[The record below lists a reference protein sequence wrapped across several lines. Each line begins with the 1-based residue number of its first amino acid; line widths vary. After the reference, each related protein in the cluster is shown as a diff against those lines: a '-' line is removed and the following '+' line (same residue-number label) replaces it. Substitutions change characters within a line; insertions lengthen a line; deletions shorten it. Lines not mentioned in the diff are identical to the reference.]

1 MANSDIYAEI
11 AEQQNQTL
19 LDTKLTGLF
28 GVNSNQVGKL
38 ANDANRFIMNNN
50 LKYKKRDA
58 NDVNTNAVEDTSERD
73 NLIKKGEVL
82 IEETKRGIKNYAAT
96 EIYLNKMKVLRKKY
110 ATEKQTLENS
120 VDGIVATVQTNNRR
134 VEYQTP
140 EMERISNVRSLITIS
155 FYVILLVY
163 LVRSKFVQRGLYRK
177 PRMMIA
183 ILICALLPFLVD
195 PFVIY
200 VFGAMHPISVLW
212 NTSTPRNVYVNI

>member
-1 MANSDIYAEI
+1 MGNSDIYAEI

-28 GVNSNQVGKL
+28 GVNSNKVGKL
-38 ANDANRFIMNNN
+38 ANDANRVVMNNA
-50 LKYKKRDA
+50 LQYKQRDA
-58 NDVNTNAVEDTSERD
+58 NDDNANAFEDTSERD
-73 NLIKKGEVL
+73 NLIKKGNLL
-82 IEETKRGIKNYAAT
+82 IEETRRGIKNYAAT

-110 ATEKQTLENS
+110 ETEKYALEDS

-195 PFVIY
+195 PLVIY
-200 VFGAMHPISVLW
+200 VFRTMHYISVLW

>member
-19 LDTKLTGLF
+19 LDTKLTSLF

-38 ANDANRFIMNNN
+38 ANDANRVIMNNS
-50 LKYKKRDA
+50 LQYKKRDSNDKIA
-58 NDVNTNAVEDTSERD
+58 NAFEDTSERD
-73 NLIKKGEVL
+73 NLVKKGKVL
-82 IEETKRGIKNYAAT
+82 IEETRRGIKNYAAT

-110 ATEKQTLENS
+110 ATEKHAVEDS
-120 VDGIVATVQTNNRR
+120 VDGIVATVHTNNRR

-183 ILICALLPFLVD
+183 ILLCVLLPFLVD

-200 VFGAMHPISVLW
+200 VFGAMHYISVLW
-212 NTSTPRNVYVNI
+212 NTTTPRNVYVNI

>member
-19 LDTKLTGLF
+19 LDTKLTSLF

-38 ANDANRFIMNNN
+38 ANDANRVIMNNS
-50 LKYKKRDA
+50 LQYKKRDSNDKIA
-58 NDVNTNAVEDTSERD
+58 NAFEDTSERD
-73 NLIKKGEVL
+73 KLVKKGQVL
-82 IEETKRGIKNYAAT
+82 IEETRRGIKNYAAT

-110 ATEKQTLENS
+110 ATEKHTLEDS
-120 VDGIVATVQTNNRR
+120 VDGIVATVHTNNRR

-155 FYVILLVY
+155 FYIILLVY

-183 ILICALLPFLVD
+183 ILLCVLLPFLVD

-200 VFGAMHPISVLW
+200 VFGAMHYISVLW
-212 NTSTPRNVYVNI
+212 NTTTPRNVYVNI

>member
-19 LDTKLTGLF
+19 LDTKLTSLF

-38 ANDANRFIMNNN
+38 ANDANRVIMNNA
-50 LKYKKRDA
+50 LQYKKRDSNDKIA
-58 NDVNTNAVEDTSERD
+58 NAFEDTSERD
-73 NLIKKGEVL
+73 KLVKKGQVL
-82 IEETKRGIKNYAAT
+82 IEETRRGIKNYAAT

-110 ATEKQTLENS
+110 ATEKHTLEDS
-120 VDGIVATVQTNNRR
+120 VDGIVATVHTNNRR

-155 FYVILLVY
+155 FYIILLVY

-183 ILICALLPFLVD
+183 ILLCALLPFLVD
-195 PFVIY
+195 QFVIY
-200 VFGAMHPISVLW
+200 VFGAIQHISVLW
-212 NTSTPRNVYVNI
+212 NTTTPRNVYVNI

>member
-19 LDTKLTGLF
+19 LDTKLTSLF

-38 ANDANRFIMNNN
+38 ANDANRVIMNNA
-50 LKYKKRDA
+50 LQYKKRDSNDKIA
-58 NDVNTNAVEDTSERD
+58 NAFEDTSERD
-73 NLIKKGEVL
+73 NLVKKGNVL
-82 IEETKRGIKNYAAT
+82 IEETRRGIKNYAAT

-110 ATEKQTLENS
+110 ATEKHALEDS
-120 VDGIVATVQTNNRR
+120 VDGIVATVHTNNRR

-155 FYVILLVY
+155 FYIILLVY
-163 LVRSKFVQRGLYRK
+163 LVRSKFVQRGLYRN

-183 ILICALLPFLVD
+183 ILLCVLLPFLVD
-195 PFVIY
+195 PLVNYLFR
-200 VFGAMHPISVLW
+200 AMHYISVLW
-212 NTSTPRNVYVNI
+212 NTTTPRNVYVNI

>member
-19 LDTKLTGLF
+19 LDTKLTSLF

-38 ANDANRFIMNNN
+38 ANDANRVIMNNA
-50 LKYKKRDA
+50 LQYKKRDSNDKIA
-58 NDVNTNAVEDTSERD
+58 NAFEDTSERD
-73 NLIKKGEVL
+73 KLVKKGQVL
-82 IEETKRGIKNYAAT
+82 IEETRRGIKNYAAT

-110 ATEKQTLENS
+110 ATEKHTLEDS
-120 VDGIVATVQTNNRR
+120 VDGIVATVHTNNRR

-155 FYVILLVY
+155 FYIILLVY

-183 ILICALLPFLVD
+183 ILLCVLLPFLVD

-200 VFGAMHPISVLW
+200 VFGAMHYISVLW
-212 NTSTPRNVYVNI
+212 NTTTPRNVYVNI

>member
-19 LDTKLTGLF
+19 LDTKLTSLF

-38 ANDANRFIMNNN
+38 ANDANRVIMNNS
-50 LKYKKRDA
+50 LQYKKRDSNDKIA
-58 NDVNTNAVEDTSERD
+58 NAFEDTSERD
-73 NLIKKGEVL
+73 NLVKKGKVL
-82 IEETKRGIKNYAAT
+82 IEETRRGIKNYAAT

-110 ATEKQTLENS
+110 ATEKHAVEDS
-120 VDGIVATVQTNNRR
+120 VDGIVATVHTNNRR

-155 FYVILLVY
+155 FYIILLVY

-183 ILICALLPFLVD
+183 ILLCVLLPFLVD

-200 VFGAMHPISVLW
+200 VFGAMHYISVLW
-212 NTSTPRNVYVNI
+212 NTTTPRNVYVNI

>member
-19 LDTKLTGLF
+19 LDTKLTSLF

-38 ANDANRFIMNNN
+38 ANDANRVIMNNA
-50 LKYKKRDA
+50 LQYKKRDSNDKIA
-58 NDVNTNAVEDTSERD
+58 NAFEDTSERD
-73 NLIKKGEVL
+73 NLVKKGKVL
-82 IEETKRGIKNYAAT
+82 IEETRRGIKNYAAT

-110 ATEKQTLENS
+110 ATEKHAVEDS
-120 VDGIVATVQTNNRR
+120 VDGIVATVHTNNRR

-155 FYVILLVY
+155 FYIILLVY

-183 ILICALLPFLVD
+183 ILLCVLLPFLVD
-195 PFVIY
+195 QFVIY
-200 VFGAMHPISVLW
+200 VFGAIQHISVLW
-212 NTSTPRNVYVNI
+212 NTTTPRNVYVNI

>member
-19 LDTKLTGLF
+19 LDTKLTSLF

-38 ANDANRFIMNNN
+38 ANDANRVIMNNA
-50 LKYKKRDA
+50 LQYKQRDSNDKIA
-58 NDVNTNAVEDTSERD
+58 NAFEDTSERD
-73 NLIKKGEVL
+73 KLVKKGKVL
-82 IEETKRGIKNYAAT
+82 IEETRRGIKNYAAT

-110 ATEKQTLENS
+110 ATEKHALEDS
-120 VDGIVATVQTNNRR
+120 VDGIVATVHTNNRR

-155 FYVILLVY
+155 FYIILLVY

-183 ILICALLPFLVD
+183 ILLCVLLPFLVD
-195 PFVIY
+195 QFVIY
-200 VFGAMHPISVLW
+200 VFGAIQHISVLW
-212 NTSTPRNVYVNI
+212 NTTTPRNVYVNI

>member
-19 LDTKLTGLF
+19 LDTKLTSLF

-38 ANDANRFIMNNN
+38 ANDANRVIMNNA
-50 LKYKKRDA
+50 LQYKQRDSNDKIA
-58 NDVNTNAVEDTSERD
+58 NAFEDTSERD
-73 NLIKKGEVL
+73 NLVKKGKVL
-82 IEETKRGIKNYAAT
+82 IEETRRGIKNYAAT

-110 ATEKQTLENS
+110 ATEKHALEDS
-120 VDGIVATVQTNNRR
+120 VDGIVATVHTNNRR

-155 FYVILLVY
+155 FYIILLVY
-163 LVRSKFVQRGLYRK
+163 LVRSKFVQRGLYRN
-177 PRMMIA
+177 PRMMIV

-195 PFVIY
+195 PLVNYLFRT
-200 VFGAMHPISVLW
+200 MQHISVLW
-212 NTSTPRNVYVNI
+212 NTTTPRNVYVNI

>member
-19 LDTKLTGLF
+19 LDTKLTSLF

-38 ANDANRFIMNNN
+38 ANDANRVIMNNA
-50 LKYKKRDA
+50 LQYKKRDSNDKIA
-58 NDVNTNAVEDTSERD
+58 NAFEDTSERD
-73 NLIKKGEVL
+73 KLVKKGQVL
-82 IEETKRGIKNYAAT
+82 IEETRRGIKNYAAT

-110 ATEKQTLENS
+110 ATEKHAVEDS
-120 VDGIVATVQTNNRR
+120 VDGIVATVHTNNRR

-155 FYVILLVY
+155 FYIILLVY

-183 ILICALLPFLVD
+183 ILLCVLLPFLVD

-200 VFGAMHPISVLW
+200 VFGAMHYISVLW
-212 NTSTPRNVYVNI
+212 NTTTPRNVYVNI

>member
-19 LDTKLTGLF
+19 LDTKLTSLF

-38 ANDANRFIMNNN
+38 ANDANRVIMNNA
-50 LKYKKRDA
+50 LQYKKRDSNDKIA
-58 NDVNTNAVEDTSERD
+58 NAFEDTSERD
-73 NLIKKGEVL
+73 NLVKKGKVL
-82 IEETKRGIKNYAAT
+82 IEETRRGIKNYAAT

-110 ATEKQTLENS
+110 ATEKHAVEDS
-120 VDGIVATVQTNNRR
+120 VDGIVATVHTNNRR

-155 FYVILLVY
+155 FYIILLVY

-183 ILICALLPFLVD
+183 ILLCVLLPFLVD

-200 VFGAMHPISVLW
+200 VFGAMHYISVLW
-212 NTSTPRNVYVNI
+212 NTTTPRNVYVNI

>member
-38 ANDANRFIMNNN
+38 ANDANRFIMKNN

>member
-19 LDTKLTGLF
+19 LDTKLTSLF

-38 ANDANRFIMNNN
+38 ANDANRVIMNNA
-50 LKYKKRDA
+50 LQYKKRDSNDKIA
-58 NDVNTNAVEDTSERD
+58 NAFEDTSERD
-73 NLIKKGEVL
+73 NLVKKGKVL
-82 IEETKRGIKNYAAT
+82 IEETRRGIKNYAAT

-110 ATEKQTLENS
+110 ATEKHTLEDS
-120 VDGIVATVQTNNRR
+120 VDGIVATVHTNNRR

-155 FYVILLVY
+155 FYIILLVY

-183 ILICALLPFLVD
+183 ILLCVLLPFLVD

-200 VFGAMHPISVLW
+200 VFGAMHYISVLW
-212 NTSTPRNVYVNI
+212 NTTTPRNVYVNI

>member
-1 MANSDIYAEI
+1 MANSDIYAET
-11 AEQQNQTL
+11 AEKQNQTF

-38 ANDANRFIMNNN
+38 ANDANRFIMNND

-200 VFGAMHPISVLW
+200 VFGAMHHISVLW